1 MPTLDFDWESDSEG
15 EEEDN
20 GENETDITYDAYKE
34 PIDKSVSEQEYDR
47 IRATFQPRPLMK
59 PHHITQDFLNN
70 RYPVNVDTQVFLSKD
85 KQRILKDITINYYSY
100 DSSTRAKY
108 ERNMELYMGKI
119 MNEIKMQTVAA
130 TLQREC
136 NVKVPVIYNY
146 GRIVESKEKD
156 NGLKENESKEN
167 ANGNANVFSFNQR
180 PPLKRADSMDADKQ
194 SFRLFIEMEYIADSQ
209 ELTKLLYQSKAK
221 CKEYKAKLLE
231 IYQCLKAH
239 HFSHGDM
246 QTLDN
251 ILVNTKTGQFALI
264 DYGQSSTSTSA
275 QSFDHV
281 GDINCDSV
289 KGGKKMKRKT
299 GKRKTGKRKKGTRK
313 RKTRTIKRKAKKRRM
328 TMKKYKRKKGQ
339 PNKVNKSKRKR

>member
-1 MPTLDFDWESDSEG
+1 MPTLDFDWTSDG

-20 GENETDITYDAYKE
+20 KNNNGNENVTYDAYQE
-34 PIDKSVSEQEYDR
+34 PIDKSVSAQDYDR
-47 IRATFQPRPLMK
+47 IRATFQASPLMD

-70 RYPVNVDTQVFLSKD
+70 RYPINVDTQVFLSLN

-100 DSSTRAKY
+100 DSSTRTKY

-146 GRIVESKEKD
+146 GRIVESEKD
-156 NGLKENESKEN
+156 ESSSPKKDNDENQKES
-167 ANGNANVFSFNQR
+167 NVFAFHP

-264 DYGQSSTSTSA
+264 DYGQSSTSTGA

-281 GDINCDSV
+281 GDINCDLV

-299 GKRKTGKRKKGTRK
+299 GKNRKGKARK
-313 RKTRTIKRKAKKRRM
+313 RKTRKRWM
-328 TMKKYKRKKGQ
+328 TMKKYKRKRGQ
-339 PNKVNKSKRKR
+339 PNKVNKSKKKR